1 MSVNN
6 SLGYNGFPLPVGT
19 ILPSVLS
26 NPDDDIPSAW
36 LYCGGQELAKAE
48 YPELY
53 QAIGNNF
60 NLSTTASDKFCLPDL
75 STPDN
80 YILPHDKTE
89 AGGDGGVVPASIQ
102 TDTDITIPTNAIPSL
117 TGANFTK
124 NYATTQVGF
133 ARGVSFNVR
142 GDYEEST
149 YFANSTSSA
158 TPDIVKLNSSTEN
171 AATFTLVSADY
182 KFKND
187 NQQTISNIKTDSTHG
202 IQYGGIKVCYIIKV
216 SSFLYDPQGDFR
228 KSWDNNRLE
237 ALANAQAQADEAAA
251 YAIQTNN
258 RNQQADQIAQE
269 QKLALDAG
277 GQGGGTEVPYDDVP
291 NLSGF
296 VIPPNPPI

>member
-19 ILPSVLS
+19 ILPTVLS
-26 NPDDDIPSAW
+26 DPANNIPSAW
-36 LYCGGQELAKAE
+36 LYCGGQELSKAD
-48 YPELY
+48 YAELY
-53 QAIGNNF
+53 QAINDNF

-102 TDTDITIPTNAIPSL
+102 TDSDITIPANAIPSL
-117 TGANFTK
+117 TDANFTK
-124 NYATTQVGF
+124 DYATLQVGF

-142 GDYEEST
+142 GDYADST
-149 YFANSTSSA
+149 YYANSTSSA
-158 TPDIVKLNSSTEN
+158 SPDIVKLNSSTEN

-187 NQQTISNIKTDSTHG
+187 NQQTITDITTDSTHG

-216 SSFLYDPQGDFR
+216 SSNLYDPTGNFR
-228 KSWDNNRLE
+228 KSWANNRLE
-237 ALANAQAQADEAAA
+237 AQANAQAQADEAAA
-251 YAIQTNN
+251 YAIQTND

>member
-19 ILPSVLS
+19 ILPTVLKDPP
-26 NPDDDIPSAW
+26 NQVGSAW
-36 LYCGGQELAKAE
+36 LFCGGQELAKKD

-53 QAIGNNF
+53 SAIGDNY

-80 YILPHDKTE
+80 YILPHNKTE
-89 AGGDGGVVPASIQ
+89 KGGDGGVVPASIQ
-102 TDTDITIPTNAIPSL
+102 TDTDITIQSNAIPSL
-117 TGANFTK
+117 TGTNFTK
-124 NYATTQVGF
+124 SYATQQVGF

-142 GDYEEST
+142 GDYDESS

-158 TPDIVKLNSSTEN
+158 SPDIVKLNSTTEDG
-171 AATFTLVSADY
+171 ATFTLVSADY

-187 NQQTISNIKTDSTHG
+187 NQQTITDIKTDSTHG
-202 IQYGGIKVCYIIKV
+202 IQYGGLIVNYIIKV
-216 SSFLYDPQGDFR
+216 SSFLYDPEGQFR
-228 KSWDNNRLE
+228 KTWDDNSIE
-237 ALANAQAQADEAAA
+237 AQANAQAQADQATA
-251 YAIQTNN
+251 YATQTAD
-258 RNQQADQIAQE
+258 RDAEADTRAEDQKQAISN
-269 QKLALDAG
+269 G
-277 GQGGGTEVPYDDVP
+277 TQGGGTDVPYDNVP

>member
-6 SLGYNGFPLPVGT
+6 SLAYNGFPLPVGT
-19 ILPSVLS
+19 ILPSVLLDPE
-26 NPDDDIPSAW
+26 NNIPSAW
-36 LYCGGQELAKAE
+36 LYCAGQELSKDD

-53 QAIGNNF
+53 QSIGDNF

-80 YILPHDKTE
+80 YLLPHDRTS

-102 TDTDITIPTNAIPSL
+102 TDTDITIPANAIPSL

-124 NYATTQVGF
+124 SYATEQVGF

-142 GDYEEST
+142 GDYPDGT
-149 YFANSTSSA
+149 YYANSTSSA
-158 TPDIVKLNSSTEN
+158 SPDIVKLNSTTED

-187 NQQTISNIKTDSTHG
+187 NQQTITNITTDSTHG

-216 SSFLYDPQGDFR
+216 SSFLYDPEGGFR
-228 KSWDNNRLE
+228 KGWDNNRLE
-237 ALANAQAQADEAAA
+237 AQANAQAQADEAAA
-251 YAIQTNN
+251 YAIQTND

-277 GQGGGTEVPYDDVP
+277 GQGGGTEILYDDVP